1 MENNA
6 STALYNLLV
15 TRDFDPEILD
25 SSGKAVTDPS
35 EAELFSFDWKTENK
49 NYGTVVVL
57 LGADQELEV
66 YYGDNLGRS
75 MESEDRRDWYQ
86 FLEQMKSFAT
96 RNLLS
101 FELNNLNR
109 LKYTMQG
116 MAAIK
121 EGLFEGYYGTRKM
134 SYSDQ
139 PKKTK
144 LVIRH
149 DRTLGEG
156 DKRYRHIESLFVE
169 TADGERFRVPSRSLM
184 HGKMLARHVAEGGTP
199 YDAFGQHIT
208 EIIADMATMSR
219 FVRAARGRAFEGE
232 ARAMTESAIR
242 HYNDLKA
249 KAKRMISQRGYRE
262 EREQFDPAQFTDSEV
277 TVEAIRDMFI
287 ENSLDQRIEE
297 ALPILARI
305 AIPLAVDAL
314 SSDDSELDEARQFES
329 WANNLV
335 EGTWALPEGPEEI
348 ARLKELMAEP
358 LPVGPDAT
366 NATEQLYDLL
376 GDDALFDELAELAQM
391 DANADA
397 RPAIQRRLK
406 QLGLDNILT
415 DRQPVAEPVQ
425 QEDLDTDG
433 VMMTRP
439 SNMSSESVERDL
451 TAVRKLALGQ

>member
-25 SSGKAVTDPS
+25 SAGKAVTDPS

-75 MESEDRRDWYQ
+75 MEREDRRDWYQ

-96 RNLLS
+96 RNLLT

-116 MAAIK
+116 MAAIR
-121 EGLFEGYYGTRKM
+121 EGLFEGYYGTRRM

-149 DRTLGEG
+149 DRTLGES

-169 TADGERFRVPSRSLM
+169 TADGERFRVPSRSLT

-199 YDAFGQHIT
+199 YDRFGQHIA
-208 EIIADMATMSR
+208 EIIAEMATMSR
-219 FVRAARGRAFEGE
+219 FVRAARSRPFEGE
-232 ARAMTESAIR
+232 AAAMTESAIR
-242 HYNDLKA
+242 HYQALKA

-262 EREQFDPAQFTDSEV
+262 EREQFDPAAFTDSEV

-287 ENSLDQRIEE
+287 ENSLDPRIEE
-297 ALPILARI
+297 ALPVLAR
-305 AIPLAVDAL
+305 LAAPVVVNAL
-314 SSDDSELDEARQFES
+314 STGDSELDEVRQFES
-329 WANNLV
+329 WADNLV
-335 EGTWALPEGPEEI
+335 EGTWTVPEGPEEI
-348 ARLKELMAEP
+348 ARLQQLMAEP

-366 NATEQLYDLL
+366 NATEQLYDLV
-376 GDDALFDELAELAQM
+376 GDDDLFDRLAELAQM

-397 RPAIQRRLK
+397 RPAIQERLK
-406 QLGLDNILT
+406 QLGMANILGST
-415 DRQPVAEPVQ
+415 EPDV

-439 SNMSSESVERDL
+439 SNMSS
-451 TAVRKLALGQ
+451 

>member
-35 EAELFSFDWKTENK
+35 QAELFSFDWKTENK

-57 LGADQELEV
+57 VGADQELEV

-116 MAAIK
+116 MAAIR

-199 YDAFGQHIT
+199 YDRFGQHIA
-208 EIIADMATMSR
+208 EIIAEMATMSR
-219 FVRAARGRAFEGE
+219 FVRAARSRPFEDE
-232 ARAMTESAIR
+232 ARAMTESAVR
-242 HYNDLKA
+242 HYQALKA

-262 EREQFDPAQFTDSEV
+262 EREQFDPAAFTDSEV

-287 ENSLDQRIEE
+287 ENSLDPRIEE
-297 ALPILARI
+297 ALPILAR
-305 AIPLAVDAL
+305 LAVPVVTDRAV
-314 SSDDSELDEARQFES
+314 DMMEQFES
-329 WANNLV
+329 WADNLV
-335 EGTWALPEGPEEI
+335 EGTWAVPEGPEEI
-348 ARLKELMAEP
+348 ARLKQLMAEP

-376 GDDALFDELAELAQM
+376 GDDDLFDRLAELAQM

-397 RPAIQRRLK
+397 RPAIQKRLQ
-406 QLGLDNILT
+406 QLGMANILGST
-415 DRQPVAEPVQ
+415 EPDV

-439 SNMSSESVERDL
+439 SNMSS
-451 TAVRKLALGQ
+451 

>member
-6 STALYNLLV
+6 ARSLYDLLV

-25 SSGKAVTDPS
+25 SAGKAVTDPA
-35 EAELFSFDWKTENK
+35 EAELFSFDWKTDNK

-66 YYGDNLGRS
+66 YYGDNLGRG

-121 EGLFEGYYGTRKM
+121 EGLFEGYYGTRRM

-169 TADGERFRVPSRSLM
+169 TAEGERFRVPSRSLM

-199 YDAFGQHIT
+199 YDRFGQHIT
-208 EIIADMATMSR
+208 EIVSEMATMSR
-219 FVRAARGRAFEGE
+219 FVRAARTRPFEGE
-232 ARAMTESAIR
+232 AGAMVESAIR
-242 HYNDLKA
+242 HYRMLKA

-262 EREQFDPAQFTDSEV
+262 ERENFDPAVFTDSEV
-277 TVEAIRDMFI
+277 TTEAIRDMFI

-297 ALPILARI
+297 ALPILARL
-305 AIPLAVDAL
+305 AIPMAVRTLA
-314 SSDDSELDEARQFES
+314 SDDDDMQEAAQFES

-335 EGTWALPEGPEEI
+335 EGTWALPEGPQAI
-348 ARLKELMAEP
+348 ARINQLMADA

-376 GDDALFDELAELAQM
+376 GDDQLFDELAALAKT

-397 RPAIQRRLK
+397 RPLIQQRLE
-406 QLGLDNILT
+406 QLGLDNIIT
-415 DRQPVAEPVQ
+415 VKEPVGEPDM

-439 SNMSSESVERDL
+439 SNMSSENFQRNSKQQL
-451 TAVRKLALGQ
+451 I